1 MEDNNL
7 DIGLCEFKRMKS
19 IDRDILIYNNLVHI
33 RKKIE
38 DYKFHKK
45 IQYVW
50 LSVLTILLGFKKF
63 IGI

>member
-1 MEDNNL
+1 MENNL

-45 IQYVW
+45 LQYVW
-50 LSVLTILLGFKKF
+50 LSILTILLGLKKF
-63 IGI
+63 MEI

>member
-1 MEDNNL
+1 MEGNL

-45 IQYVW
+45 LQYVW
-50 LSVLTILLGFKKF
+50 LSILTILLGLKKF
-63 IGI
+63 MGI

>member
-1 MEDNNL
+1 MEGNL
-7 DIGLCEFKRMKS
+7 DIGLCEFKGMKS

-45 IQYVW
+45 LQYIW
-50 LSVLTILLGFKKF
+50 LSVLTILLGLKKF
-63 IGI
+63 MGI